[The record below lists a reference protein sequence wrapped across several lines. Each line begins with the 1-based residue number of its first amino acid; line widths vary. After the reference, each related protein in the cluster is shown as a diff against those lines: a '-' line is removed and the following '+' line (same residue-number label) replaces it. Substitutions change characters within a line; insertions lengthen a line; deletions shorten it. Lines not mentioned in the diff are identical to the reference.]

1 MFTGIIEEIG
11 TISNIK
17 RDSNVA
23 RLAVNAKIVL
33 NDMKIGDS
41 LAVNGVC
48 LTVESFDNHIANLT
62 MMPETLK
69 TTTLGSLSS
78 GNKVNLERAMQ
89 LNGRLGGH
97 IVSGHV
103 DGIGKLIRIGGTGE
117 ERILYFSI
125 PTALSKYVAHKGSIT
140 VSGVSLTVIEAEVES
155 FSVSLVRHTL
165 AATILN
171 DLKIGDSVNI
181 EIDVIA
187 RYIEKLLNQKESG
200 GLTEA
205 KLRELGY

>member
-11 TISNIK
+11 TISNFK

-23 RLAVNAKIVL
+23 RLAVKAEIVIA
-33 NDMKIGDS
+33 DMKIGDS

-48 LTVESFDNHIANLT
+48 LTVESFDNHIVNLT

-69 TTTLGSLSS
+69 TTTVGSLLS
-78 GNKVNLERAMQ
+78 GNRVNLERAMQ

-103 DGIGKLIRIGGTGE
+103 DGIGKLIRIGGNGE
-117 ERILYFSI
+117 ERILYFSM
-125 PTALSKYVAHKGSIT
+125 PSDLSKYIAHKGSIT
-140 VSGVSLTVIEAEVES
+140 VSGVSLTVIESKEDS

-171 DLKIGDSVNI
+171 DLKIGDAVNI

-187 RYIEKLLNQKESG
+187 RYIEKLLNKTESG

>member
-17 RDSNVA
+17 RESNVA
-23 RLAVNAKIVL
+23 RLAVNANLVL
-33 NDMKIGDS
+33 EDMKIGDS

-48 LTVESFDNHIANLT
+48 LTVESFDNHIVNLT

-69 TTTLGSLSS
+69 TTTLGLLTTGS
-78 GNKVNLERAMQ
+78 KVNLERAMQ
-89 LNGRLGGH
+89 MNGRLGGH

-103 DGIGKLIRIGGTGE
+103 DAIGKLIRTAGTGE
-117 ERILYFSI
+117 EKILYFSI
-125 PTALSKYVAHKGSIT
+125 PSNLSKYISHKGSVT
-140 VSGVSLTVIEAEVES
+140 VSGVSLTVIIADNEY

-171 DLKIGDSVNI
+171 DLKTGDQVNI
-181 EIDVIA
+181 EIDVLA
-187 RYIEKLLNQKESG
+187 RYIERLLDKKENS
-200 GLTEA
+200 GLTAE
-205 KLRELGY
+205 KMRELGY

>member
-11 TISNIK
+11 IINHLK
-17 RDSNVA
+17 RESNVA
-23 RLAVNAKIVL
+23 RLSVKAKLVL
-33 NDMKIGDS
+33 EDMKIGDS

-48 LTVESFDNHIANLT
+48 LTVESFDGNSVNLT

-69 TTTLGSLSS
+69 TTILGMLSS
-78 GNKVNLERAMQ
+78 GDRVNLERAM
-89 LNGRLGGH
+89 LMNGRLGGH

-103 DGIGKLIRIGGTGE
+103 DGTGKLIRTGGTGE
-117 ERILYFSI
+117 EKLLYFSI
-125 PTALSKYVAHKGSIT
+125 PTNLSKYITHKGSIT
-140 VSGVSLTVIEAEVES
+140 VSGVSLTVIEAGDDY

-165 AATILN
+165 SATILN
-171 DLKIGDSVNI
+171 DLRIGDNVNI
-181 EIDVIA
+181 EIDVLA
-187 RYIEKLLNQKESG
+187 RYIERLNEKKDSG

>member
-1 MFTGIIEEIG
+1 
-11 TISNIK
+11 
-17 RDSNVA
+17 
-23 RLAVNAKIVL
+23 
-33 NDMKIGDS
+33 
-41 LAVNGVC
+41 
-48 LTVESFDNHIANLT
+48 
-62 MMPETLK
+62 
-69 TTTLGSLSS
+69 
-78 GNKVNLERAMQ
+78 
-89 LNGRLGGH
+89 
-97 IVSGHV
+97 
-103 DGIGKLIRIGGTGE
+103 
-117 ERILYFSI
+117 
-125 PTALSKYVAHKGSIT
+125 LSKYVAHKGSIT

>member
-11 TISNIK
+11 IINSLK

-23 RLAVNAKIVL
+23 RLSVKANLVIE
-33 NDMKIGDS
+33 DMKIGDS

-48 LTVESFDNHIANLT
+48 LTVESFDKTTVNLT

-69 TTTLGSLSS
+69 TTTLGTLSS
-78 GNKVNLERAMQ
+78 ANRVNLERAM
-89 LNGRLGGH
+89 LMNSRLGGH

-117 ERILYFSI
+117 EKVLYFSI
-125 PTALSKYVAHKGSIT
+125 PVELSKYIAHKGSIT
-140 VSGVSLTVIEAEVES
+140 VSGVSLTVIEAES
-155 FSVSLVRHTL
+155 DYFSVSLVRHTL

-171 DLKIGDSVNI
+171 ELKTGDLVNI
-181 EIDVIA
+181 EIDVLA
-187 RYIEKLLNQKESG
+187 RYIEKLMNSKDGG